1 MEKKKCVLIG
11 TGSRG
16 IASYIRPLVEGHLKE
31 HVALLG
37 ICDAVKSR
45 AVACS
50 QEYGNI
56 PVYDDFETMLNMVKP
71 DFVIVTTMDSNHH
84 IYVIKALDM
93 GYDVITEKPIT
104 NTREKAR
111 AIMEAEKRSG
121 KTVRVIFNMRYMN
134 HVEQLKRVLSSGV
147 IGQIRHIDFTWLL
160 DRSHGADYFRR
171 WHRKME
177 NTTSLL
183 VHKSTHHFDMIN
195 WVTGKVPASVFAR
208 GTLEFY
214 GKNGPYRGKN
224 CRNCDHAA
232 QCPFHIDITDNDYLR
247 RYFIDVE
254 PESGYFRDGCV
265 FDEEIDIFDRMALN
279 VRFTDGATMNYS
291 LTCYNPDEGFRAY
304 FTGTKGRVEI
314 TSFSSGPQWSETTK
328 IKIITPDGAAPVGLT
343 SYVGGSTGSA
353 VEQIVEVTRGS
364 GTHGG
369 SDAKML
375 DVLFG
380 LNTDPDPLGRG
391 AGSYEGYLSLAIGD
405 MAAESIRTGR
415 EVFLEPLP

>member
-1 MEKKKCVLIG
+1 MTKKVCVLAG
-11 TGSRG
+11 TGHRG
-16 IASYIRPLVEGHLKE
+16 VQSYIKPIVEDFSDYVECKGLF
-31 HVALLG
+31 
-37 ICDAVKSR
+37 DAVRARAEVCSR
-45 AVACS
+45 
-50 QEYGNI
+50 EYGNI
-56 PVYDDFETMLNMVKP
+56 PVFDDYETMLVTVKP
-71 DFVIVTTMDSNHH
+71 DFVIVTTKDADHHHH
-84 IYVIKALDM
+84 IIRALDA

-104 NTREKAR
+104 TTRKNAL

-121 KTVRVIFNMRYMN
+121 KTVRVIFNMRYMKP
-134 HVEQLKRVLSSGV
+134 VEDLKTVLHSGV
-147 IGQIRHIDFTWLL
+147 IGDIRHIDFAWLL

-171 WHRKME
+171 WHRRRE
-177 NTTSLL
+177 NSNTLL

-343 SYVGGSTGSA
+343 SYTGGSTKTA
-353 VEQIVEVTRGS
+353 TEQIVEVPK
-364 GTHGG
+364 GTGAHGG